1 MSIDIYFG
9 NCLERLTAQLASCI
23 AAQQNSN
30 DPLRPITVILPNR
43 NIRKWLQLD
52 LARRQGI
59 SVNLEFGYL
68 EQGLWKILDSLYD
81 GPPVTLLDEPTLQ
94 RLVLAV
100 LLNIPE
106 LPAASR
112 EPLRLLADYL
122 PDQAHSQDYARRLW
136 QLSGRL
142 ARLLREYEYNRADI
156 IRNWDGN
163 RPAPLGP
170 RADPEVQR
178 AQQALYRLLFGPDG
192 LRNRLGKRA
201 LSLYQ
206 FAQLVFS
213 RLDLES
219 PPPAPTFHVFG
230 LSQTSSFHSDL
241 LLRLGQFAR
250 IHIYQLSMCSE
261 FWEDMSTAQEAR
273 WRRIV
278 QAKVVETDG
287 DQELASPAE
296 ENELLMHFGKVGRET
311 ARLLS
316 DLEDRSLG
324 HLDYTPHLLYEDP
337 CRERR
342 SLLAHVQTQVLRRSA
357 LALPKDICR
366 DLSVQIAGCPGIHR
380 EVECVYQ
387 TILHNMHQ
395 DPNLQLTDIAVLV
408 PDMGRYK
415 SAIEAVFLRGPHRVP
430 FNLSDS
436 RAREDSAYGQALLAM
451 LQLAGGRFTRRDVF
465 ALLYNPCFLAAHDL
479 ERRGVHAWVGWAD
492 ALNIFHSFDAQHRE
506 DQGFAPN
513 ANFTWQQAMQRIR
526 LGRLMTTDGDH
537 HFHERVPFAD
547 MASQDPRAAGAFCHI
562 LETLHHELSGLH
574 AAAKTAS
581 QWQNSLLG
589 LMDRFLAIP
598 GDRQEEEHV
607 RSDLTRGLR
616 GFAELDP
623 ITRDTRLPLAIV
635 VQQVT
640 AVLDRMSS
648 QHGSYLTGGVTIAAM
663 HPMRPIPFRNV
674 YIMGLEEGRFPGTSD
689 PTALDLRTSQRRI
702 GDISRPDANRY
713 LFLEILMSARDKLYL
728 SYVNRDLQKDQTLH
742 PCSALVQVR
751 QYLERISGSDFS
763 PVDMPLRGS
772 SEKYL
777 QEYPDELSHDW
788 RVNYDNSDRLVALL
802 ERGANSPAVEQQ
814 LAAVSPDF
822 RLPELQ
828 PPETGIIAIELHHME
843 RFLLNP
849 VDATLK
855 RHLRVFDYADDERDL
870 TQEEDEPFESD
881 NFLRRRL
888 IDQVIDELIEQR
900 LSVSEIADF
909 ASKRLATA
917 YQIAQ
922 RRGDV
927 PEGDYGSL
935 DLDHLQDELHT
946 RITGGGKHPGV
957 GGFLAAERHS
967 HYFRAVRFG
976 SPFASSAPIGIRELP
991 ALRLSLPSGDEVEL
1005 HGMLPHVWR
1014 NNSGACETVISNYS
1028 YIKRDADLPPCDA
1041 LTPFLFMLML
1051 KAADV
1056 GLPPEEQWIG
1066 RNPFDLHIV
1075 HRFGTDTWRW
1085 NPDPDFAQRY
1095 LMGLAVAS
1103 RRPNYDLLPFGVI
1116 AGELEITRPWAT
1128 MATQDIQNSYSRDL
1142 EDAILE
1148 DRESMFP
1155 RYRRSNLL
1163 RLAAAAV
1170 PPDAYLKVRSRF
1182 RAFLKDAQKLTR
1194 P

>member
-9 NCLERLTAQLASCI
+9 NRLERLTAQLASSI
-23 AAQQNSN
+23 AVEKASS
-30 DPLRPITVILPNR
+30 DPLRPITVIVPNR

-59 SVNLEFGYL
+59 AVNFEFGYL
-68 EQGLWKILDSLYD
+68 EQGLWDVLAGLYN
-81 GPPVTLLDEPTLQ
+81 GPPVTLLDEATLQ
-94 RLVLAV
+94 RLVLAT
-100 LLNIPE
+100 LLNIPQ
-106 LPAASR
+106 LPTEDR
-112 EPLRLLADYL
+112 ESLRLLADYL
-122 PDQAHSQDYARRLW
+122 PTQRNTQDYARRLW

-156 IRNWDGN
+156 IRNWDGG
-163 RPAPLGP
+163 RLAPLGP
-170 RADPEVQR
+170 RADPDVQR
-178 AQQALYRLLFGPDG
+178 AQQTLYRLLFGRGG
-192 LRNRLGKRA
+192 LRDRLDNRA
-201 LSLYQ
+201 LTIYQ

-273 WRRIV
+273 WRRII

-287 DQELASPAE
+287 DQELANSAE

-324 HLDYTPHLLYEDP
+324 HVEYTPHLLYDDP
-337 CRERR
+337 CRQRR
-342 SLLAHVQTQVLRRSA
+342 SLLAHAQTQVLRRSA
-357 LALPKDICR
+357 LPLPDDICR
-366 DLSVQIAGCPGIHR
+366 DLSVQIAGCPGIQR

-387 TILHNMHQ
+387 TILHNMSQ
-395 DPNLQLTDIAVLV
+395 DSTLRLTDIAVLV
-408 PDMGRYK
+408 PDMARYK
-415 SAIEAVFLRGPHRVP
+415 SAIESVFLRGPHRVP

-479 ERRGVHAWVGWAD
+479 ERRDVLAWVRWAD

-506 DQGFAPN
+506 TQGFAPN

-562 LETLHHELSGLH
+562 LETLHHELSGLY
-574 AAAKTAS
+574 AASKTAS
-581 QWQNSLLG
+581 QWQDALLG

-598 GDRQEEEHV
+598 TDRQEEERV
-607 RSDLTRGLR
+607 RSDLTSGLR

-623 ITRDTRLPLAIV
+623 ITRDAPLPLAIV

-640 AVLDRMSS
+640 AVLDSMSS

-663 HPMRPIPFRNV
+663 HPMRPIPFRIV

-751 QYLERISGSDFS
+751 QYLERISGSDFT

-777 QEYPDELSHDW
+777 REYTGEAPHDW
-788 RVNYDNSDRLVALL
+788 RVNYENSDRLAALL
-802 ERGANSPAVEQQ
+802 ELGADSAVVERQ

-822 RLPELQ
+822 ALPELS
-828 PPETGIIAIELHHME
+828 PPETGIIAIELRHME

-855 RHLRVFDYADDERDL
+855 RHLRIFDYEDDERDL

-881 NFLRRRL
+881 SFLRRRL
-888 IDQVIDELIEQR
+888 IDQVIDDLIEQR
-900 LSVSEIADF
+900 LSSSELADT
-909 ASKRLATA
+909 ASKRLSTA
-917 YQIAQ
+917 YHSAQ

-935 DLDHLQDELHT
+935 DLDHLQEELHT
-946 RITGGGKHPGV
+946 RITGGGKHPGIS
-957 GGFLAAERHS
+957 GFLEGERHD

-976 SPFASSAPIGIRELP
+976 SPFANSAPGGIRELL
-991 ALRLSLPSGDEVEL
+991 ALRLSLPNGDEVEL
-1005 HGMLPHVWR
+1005 HGMHPHIWR
-1014 NNSGACETVISNYS
+1014 SNSGACETVISNYS
-1028 YIKRDADLPPCDA
+1028 YIKRDADLPPRQA
-1041 LTPFLFMLML
+1041 LAPFLFMLML
-1051 KAADV
+1051 KTADV
-1056 GLPPEEQWIG
+1056 GLEPEEQWIG

-1085 NPDPDFAQRY
+1085 NPDPEFAQKY
-1095 LMGLAVAS
+1095 L
-1103 RRPNYDLLPFGVI
+1103 
-1116 AGELEITRPWAT
+1116 
-1128 MATQDIQNSYSRDL
+1128 
-1142 EDAILE
+1142 
-1148 DRESMFP
+1148 
-1155 RYRRSNLL
+1155 
-1163 RLAAAAV
+1163 
-1170 PPDAYLKVRSRF
+1170 
-1182 RAFLKDAQKLTR
+1182 
-1194 P
+1194 